1 MQYLTMHLALSTS
14 TSNLLYTILFT
25 LILFIIMR
33 KVEMQMNTAIR
44 NRVNWSGGNT
54 TVMINEN
61 NNKAKVFLHGNL
73 IAEVCNEFV
82 AIFDGG
88 WQTVT
93 TKSRLNALLA
103 EFRPQVRVFQKDFVW
118 FIRHGNNNFVFQ
130 TGSLV

>member
-1 MQYLTMHLALSTS
+1 
-14 TSNLLYTILFT
+14 
-25 LILFIIMR
+25 MR
-33 KVEMQMNTAIR
+33 KIEQQMNSAIR

-54 TVMINEN
+54 TVMIDPVN
-61 NNKAKVFLHGNL
+61 ADQATVFLHGNR
-73 IAEVCNEFV
+73 IAQICSEFV

-103 EFRPQVRVFQKDFVW
+103 EFRPKVRVFQKDFVW

-130 TGSLV
+130 SGSLV

>member
-1 MQYLTMHLALSTS
+1 
-14 TSNLLYTILFT
+14 
-25 LILFIIMR
+25 MR

-103 EFRPQVRVFQKDFVW
+103 EFRPKVRVFQKDFVW

-130 TGSLV
+130 SGSLV

>member
-1 MQYLTMHLALSTS
+1 
-14 TSNLLYTILFT
+14 
-25 LILFIIMR
+25 MR

-61 NNKAKVFLHGNL
+61 NNKARVFLHGNL
-73 IAEVCNEFV
+73 SAEVCNEFV

-103 EFRPQVRVFQKDFVW
+103 EFRPQARVFQKDFVW
-118 FIRHGNNNFVFQ
+118 FIKHGKNNFVFQ
-130 TGSLV
+130 SGSLV

>member
-1 MQYLTMHLALSTS
+1 
-14 TSNLLYTILFT
+14 
-25 LILFIIMR
+25 
-33 KVEMQMNTAIR
+33 MNTAIR

-54 TVMINEN
+54 TVMIDPEN
-61 NNKAKVFLHGNL
+61 ADQATVYLHGNR
-73 IAEVCNEFV
+73 IAQVCSEFV

-103 EFRPQVRVFQKDFVW
+103 EFRPRVRVFQKDWTW

-130 TGSLV
+130 SGALV

>member
-1 MQYLTMHLALSTS
+1 
-14 TSNLLYTILFT
+14 
-25 LILFIIMR
+25 MR

-54 TVMINEN
+54 TVMIDPEN
-61 NNKAKVFLHGNL
+61 ADQATVYLHGNR
-73 IAEVCNEFV
+73 IAQVCSEFV

-103 EFRPQVRVFQKDFVW
+103 EFRPQARVFQKDFVW
-118 FIRHGNNNFVFQ
+118 FIKHGNNNFVFQ

>member
-1 MQYLTMHLALSTS
+1 
-14 TSNLLYTILFT
+14 
-25 LILFIIMR
+25 MR

-54 TVMINEN
+54 TVMIDPEN
-61 NNKAKVFLHGNL
+61 ADQATVYLHGNR
-73 IAEVCNEFV
+73 IAQVCNEFV

-103 EFRPQVRVFQKDFVW
+103 EFRPQVRVFQKDWTW

-130 TGSLV
+130 SGSLV